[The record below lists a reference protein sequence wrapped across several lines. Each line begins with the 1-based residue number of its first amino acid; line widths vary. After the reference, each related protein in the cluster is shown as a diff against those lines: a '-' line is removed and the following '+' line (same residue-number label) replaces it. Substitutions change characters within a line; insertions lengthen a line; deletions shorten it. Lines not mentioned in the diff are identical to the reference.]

1 MYVRWQ
7 SRRRRTSAYG
17 QWEEGDIHWRAILV
31 ENTRVDGKPRQKHIA
46 YLVGF
51 TESRI
56 KIAVQRCYLWDAV
69 SARLDDLGNR
79 ITVADRERIEAAI
92 AEKAPRPTAAQY
104 KAEARR
110 SAREMGWEW
119 LTERQRAVLQDEAE
133 CWQNSE
139 GDLAARIRGAAS
151 GTTNSSG

>member
-7 SRRRRTSAYG
+7 SRRRRTSAYPP
-17 QWEEGDIHWRAILV
+17 WEEGDIHWRAILV

-56 KIAVQRCYLWDAV
+56 KIAVQRCHLWDTI

-79 ITVADRERIEAAI
+79 ITAADRERIEAAI
-92 AEKAPRPTAAQY
+92 AEKVLRPTVAEY
-104 KAEARR
+104 KREARR
-110 SAREMGWEW
+110 SAQEYGWAW
-119 LTERQRAVLQDEAE
+119 LSERQRAALQDEAE
-133 CWQNSE
+133 RWQNSE

-151 GTTNSSG
+151 GVTNSSG

>member
-17 QWEEGDIHWRAILV
+17 PWEEGDIHWRAILV
-31 ENTRVDGKPRQKHIA
+31 ENTRADGKPRQKHIA

-79 ITVADRERIEAAI
+79 ITAADRERIEAAI
-92 AEKAPRPTAAQY
+92 AEKVPRPTVAEY
-104 KAEARR
+104 KDEARR
-110 SAREMGWEW
+110 SVQEYGWKW
-119 LTERQRAVLQDEAE
+119 LTERHRAVLQDEAE
-133 CWQNSE
+133 RWQNSE
-139 GDLAARIRGAAS
+139 GDLAARIAARRL
-151 GTTNSSG
+151 G